1 MNRSLVEKEKYDLS
15 YTDPNYKMGQ
25 ARKNSAK
32 KCIDWVLDRT
42 GIETHL
48 DTSAG
53 RGEIVDFMRS
63 KNINSIGTEIVD
75 SLLVPDKILFAWS
88 NDLPFDDNSF
98 DFLTNLDA
106 MEHYLPEQTEE
117 IIEEFCRVTKKYIY
131 FAISNTNSFHKG
143 NDLHINKKPYEEWF
157 EILSKYGKVEWLY
170 KKDNLVFWEK
180 LPHSHQPEL
189 LNPCWILKT
198 ILLSVSSP
206 IHLKYH

>member
-42 GIETHL
+42 DIETHL

-53 RGEIVDFMRS
+53 RGEVVDFMRS

-88 NDLPFDDNSF
+88 NDLPFEDNSF
-98 DFLTNLDA
+98 DLLTNLDA

-143 NDLHINKKPYEEWF
+143 NDLHINKKPYGEWF
-157 EILSKYGKVEWLY
+157 EILSKYGRVEWLY
-170 KKDNLVFWEK
+170 KKDNVISENF
-180 LPHSHQPEL
+180 
-189 LNPCWILKT
+189 ILE
-198 ILLSVSSP
+198 I
-206 IHLKYH
+206 